1 MSTNATFILPDDDGT
16 FSVRYHHWDG
26 YPKGLGMLLHETVDT
41 AKKVQWLFGLNTGF
55 STLMRSKPTQTDNQ
69 YMWDEYNQPTSIQ
82 WPSGFKGSK
91 IEGRYI
97 VTMSSEDGWDNT
109 QSWASLH
116 TWMQEYNYVWHNK
129 TWNVIAHYGNTLSK
143 STLVEVS
150 SYIQAMEML
159 STLEAGENIE
169 NWSWKELTRL
179 LDVTENKAQK
189 IIAAWQREPLS
200 TRQILC
206 NEYCGNVGMEPTD
219 FVQQLDAWMMN
230 QKLSQTIQQTTAAAR
245 KKKM

>member
-26 YPKGLGMLLHETVDT
+26 YPTGLGMLLHETVDT

-55 STLMRSKPTQTDNQ
+55 STLMRSKPTQTDQ
-69 YMWDEYNQPTSIQ
+69 KYMWDEYNQPTSIQ
-82 WPSGFKGSK
+82 WPSEFKGSK
-91 IEGRYI
+91 IEKRYI
-97 VTMSSEDGWDNT
+97 ATMSGEDGWGNT
-109 QSWASLH
+109 QSWANLQA
-116 TWMQEYNYVWHNK
+116 WMQEYNYIWHNK
-129 TWNVIAHYGNTLSK
+129 TWNVIAHCGTALSK
-143 STLVEVS
+143 STLVDVS
-150 SYIQAMEML
+150 TYIQAMDML
-159 STLEAGENIE
+159 STLDAGKNIE
-169 NWSWKELTRL
+169 NWSWKELARL

-189 IIAAWQREPLS
+189 IIATWQKEPLS
-200 TRQILC
+200 TRHVLC